1 MAGIFL
7 LFYLFQLHFAKGL
20 YLVKHLSI
28 RGKHRNMNIN
38 ITSRCTLLFAEDI
51 KMKERNGS
59 YLPLPSMLPRAR
71 PYIFIRQISLSYKI
85 QNTSKK

>member
-51 KMKERNGS
+51 KMKERNAVICL
-59 YLPLPSMLPRAR
+59 YLQCYQEPDPT
-71 PYIFIRQISLSYKI
+71 FLSGRFR
-85 QNTSKK
+85 